1 MSTDHKIWVLFQ
13 MEEMDGTSEESAEIL
28 LDLYVADEVTVLT
41 VLPVYD
47 DHESANLDSPILGL
61 VHDKGAAVPI
71 PKRYVS
77 GSSDDPGGFWS
88 GV

>member
-47 DHESANLDSPILGL
+47 D
-61 VHDKGAAVPI
+61 
-71 PKRYVS
+71 YVS

-88 GV
+88 GPLVHDKGAAVPIPKRERGV